1 MLELGTELLGNQYC
15 SDKYRIAAS
24 NKLGVGKG
32 SGNLAGAIFPEKLG
46 GEYLIASGHHKQ
58 SLPKGHNSQEK
69 HKVWFVA
76 YRVLQNGLLSDLKF
90 IKI

>member
-32 SGNLAGAIFPEKLG
+32 SGNLAGANFTREVGRGIFDSIG
-46 GEYLIASGHHKQ
+46 AS
-58 SLPKGHNSQEK
+58 
-69 HKVWFVA
+69 
-76 YRVLQNGLLSDLKF
+76 
-90 IKI
+90 